1 MIQLYIGEVMQ
12 RYIVDNKNLE
22 IDIDVKRQIINV
34 MRMNVGEKFQIVHD
48 SKVYTCEITEISKKD
63 VKYKVIFEEEY
74 CVEKDY
80 KVTIACSIIK
90 EQKMDYLLQKAT
102 ELGVDEIIPFVSERT
117 VVNIDSKKDKKID
130 RWKKIIKEAC
140 EQSHRVDVPKISDI
154 IRFKDIIN
162 IESDLKI
169 FCNTTEMS
177 KNLKKVLQDSKKCG
191 NILIVVGPEGGFSNN
206 EVDFLSNNA
215 FISTTLGSNIL
226 RAEIVPLFVFK

>member
-1 MIQLYIGEVMQ
+1 MQ

-34 MRMNVGEKFQIVHD
+34 MRMSVGELFQIVYD
-48 SKVYTCEITEISKKD
+48 KKVYTCEICEISKKD
-63 VKYKVIFEEEY
+63 VEYKVIFEEEY
-74 CVEKDY
+74 NIEKDY
-80 KVTIACSIIK
+80 KVIIACSIIK

-117 VVNIDSKKDKKID
+117 VVNIDTKKDKKID

-140 EQSHRVDVPKISDI
+140 EQSHRVDMPKIRDI

-162 IESDLKI
+162 VESDLKI

-177 KNLKKVLQDSKKCG
+177 KNIKKVLQDSKKYG

-215 FISTTLGSNIL
+215 FISTTLGSYIL
-226 RAEIVPLFVFK
+226 RAETVPLFVLSVINYEFMR